1 MKQLIVLVA
10 SVVLGVSIGGIVLG
24 FRTTADGLGTAAQS
38 GLSAIEQTMSGA
50 ALEAAGKLPN
60 K

>member
-24 FRTTADGLGTAAQS
+24 FRTTATELGSAADN
-38 GLSAIEQTMSGA
+38 GLSYIAQTMSTA
-50 ALEAAGKLPN
+50 AIQAKGQAE
-60 K
+60 